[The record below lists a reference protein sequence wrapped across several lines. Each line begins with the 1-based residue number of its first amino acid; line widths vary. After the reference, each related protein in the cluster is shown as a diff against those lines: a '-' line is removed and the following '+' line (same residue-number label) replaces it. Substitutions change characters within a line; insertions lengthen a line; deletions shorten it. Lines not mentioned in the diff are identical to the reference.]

1 MPRLSAI
8 KRLKPQRR
16 PAPLRMFAAE
26 GQLEVRLT
34 AHPKD
39 VAAAQA
45 LRYRVFYEEMAAA
58 PSRKMAAKRR
68 DFDDFDALCDHV
80 LVLDHNLPPK
90 QSVVGTYRLL
100 RHEVAAQSGGFYSAA
115 EFDLSPLLGG
125 RATSGQL
132 LEVGRSCVA
141 ADYRNTATIQLLWR
155 GIASYLQLHNIT
167 LLFGCAS
174 FPGTDPSAHAEPL
187 SFLHRERLAP
197 PEMRVRA
204 LPGLSSPM
212 DLIDVDAVSA
222 RQALKVMPP
231 LIKAYL
237 RLGAFV
243 GEGAVIDRQF
253 GTTDVFLILPMERV
267 AERYHTH
274 FERDEELEAALPLGR
289 RAQLLG
295 RVLPKSRRKKRAAG
309 DKDGP
314 KRRRLWRR
322 RTQPSEL

>member
-1 MPRLSAI
+1 
-8 KRLKPQRR
+8 
-16 PAPLRMFAAE
+16 MFAAE

-34 AHPKD
+34 AQPKD

-68 DFDDFDALCDHV
+68 DFDEFDARCDHL

-90 QSVVGTYRLL
+90 RSVVGTYRLL
-100 RHEVAAQSGGFYSAA
+100 RHEVAAQHGGFYSAA

-125 RATSGQL
+125 RVTSGQL

-141 ADYRNTATIQLLWR
+141 AEYRNTATIQLLWR
-155 GIASYLQLHNIT
+155 GIASYLQMHNIT

-187 SFLHRERLAP
+187 SFLHHERLAP

-204 LPGLSSPM
+204 LPHLCSPM
-212 DLIDVDAVSA
+212 DLVEADAVSP

-267 AERYHTH
+267 AERYLAH
-274 FERDEELEAALPLGR
+274 FERDEELEAALPMGR

-295 RVLPKSRRKKRAAG
+295 RVLPKVRRKKRLAA
-309 DKDGP
+309 DKGAP
-314 KRRRLWRR
+314 KRRRRWRR
-322 RTQPSEL
+322 RSEPPEV

>member
-16 PAPLRMFAAE
+16 AAPVRMFTAE

-45 LRYRVFYEEMAAA
+45 LRYRVFYEEMSAA
-58 PSRKMAAKRR
+58 PSRRMAAKRR
-68 DFDDFDALCDHV
+68 DFDDFDALCDHL

-90 QSVVGTYRLL
+90 QAVVGTYRLL
-100 RHEVAAQSGGFYSAA
+100 RHEVAAQHGGFYSAS
-115 EFDLSPLLGG
+115 EFDLSPLLRG

-155 GIASYLQLHNIT
+155 GIASYLQMHNVT

-174 FPGTDPSAHAEPL
+174 FPGTEPSAHAEPL
-187 SFLHRERLAP
+187 AFLHHERLAP

-204 LPGLSSPM
+204 LPHLFSPM
-212 DLIDVDAVSA
+212 DLIEADAVSA
-222 RQALKVMPP
+222 RQTLKVMPP

-295 RVLPKSRRKKRAAG
+295 RVLPRSRRKKRAAA
-309 DKDGP
+309 DKDTP
-314 KRRRLWRR
+314 KRRRRWRR
-322 RTQPSEL
+322 RPAPPEL

>member
-1 MPRLSAI
+1 
-8 KRLKPQRR
+8 
-16 PAPLRMFAAE
+16 MFAAE

-34 AHPKD
+34 ALPRD

-45 LRYRVFYEEMAAA
+45 LRYRVFYEEMAAE

-68 DFDDFDALCDHV
+68 DFDEFDAICDHV
-80 LVLDHNLPPK
+80 LVIDHNLPPR

-100 RHEVAAQSGGFYSAA
+100 RHEVAAQHGGFYSAA

-141 ADYRNTATIQLLWR
+141 PEYRNTATIQLLWR
-155 GIASYLQLHNIT
+155 GIASYLQLHNVT

-187 SFLHRERLAP
+187 SFLHHERLAP

-204 LPGLSSPM
+204 LPQLHSAM
-212 DLIDVDAVSA
+212 DLIEADAVSA

-237 RLGAFV
+237 RLGAFI

-267 AERYHTH
+267 AERYTAR
-274 FERDEELEAALPLGR
+274 FERDEEFEAVLPVGR
-289 RAQLLG
+289 RAQLFG
-295 RVLPKSRRKKRAAG
+295 RVLPKVRRKKRVATA
-309 DKDGP
+309 KDSP
-314 KRRRLWRR
+314 KRRRPWRR
-322 RTQPSEL
+322 RDEPSEL